1 MRRLNR
7 KQLRKIML
15 ETILRESVSGR
26 AREYSMKNPD
36 ATVHLYDA
44 EKGQV
49 IVIKDGEDKERIDV
63 SPGTKQ
69 FKNLSADKT
78 GSAFSD
84 EVKAFGF
91 V

>member
-1 MRRLNR
+1 MKLSKR
-7 KQLRKIML
+7 QLRKLVL
-15 ETILRESVSGR
+15 ETILRESVSGQ

-36 ATVHLYDA
+36 ATVHLYDS

-69 FKNLSADKT
+69 FKNLSANKT